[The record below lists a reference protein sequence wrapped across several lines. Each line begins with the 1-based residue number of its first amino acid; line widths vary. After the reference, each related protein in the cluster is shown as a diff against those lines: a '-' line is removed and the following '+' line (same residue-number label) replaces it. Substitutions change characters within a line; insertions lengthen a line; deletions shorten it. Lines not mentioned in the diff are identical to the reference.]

1 MLKLLIKLWH
11 FLEKKRKRQFFG
23 LIFLTII
30 TSFAE
35 MISLGAIFPF
45 ITVLTNPEQVYEIP
59 FLGEI
64 LISNGMEKGDELIIP
79 LATIFALAALIA
91 GLMRLLL
98 LKVSVLISNATGAD
112 LSINVFERTLY
123 QPYSTHISRSSSEVI
138 SGITQKVNAAT
149 NVLISV
155 VTVITNSFLFLSI
168 MATLIII
175 DPLIAILSMS
185 TFGIAYLI
193 TAAYTSNRL
202 DQNSKTIAEKQTFV
216 VRSLQESLG
225 AIRDVL
231 LDGTQKIYKNLYSK
245 SIRRLMKASGSNR
258 FINQSPRYAMESL
271 GMILISVFIVT
282 IFIRDGGIATAL
294 PIIGV
299 LGLGAQRLLPIMQ
312 QIYGNWSVVIGSKAS
327 LIDVI
332 DLLNQP
338 LPKKKNSKK
347 ESSKFNE
354 AIVLEN
360 ICFSY
365 DINSKPILNNLNI
378 RLNKGMKIGLVGETG
393 SGKSTFLDIL
403 MGLLTPT
410 SGKIKID
417 NNPISE
423 NNLTKLHS
431 LIAHVP
437 QNIYLADASISE
449 NIAFGIDQNKIDIPL
464 VERVADEALV
474 KKFLDDQGSN
484 LGSGVGERGIKLSGG
499 QRQRIGIARSLYKR
513 SGLIIFDEATS
524 SLDEQT
530 ETEIM
535 DTIYNLDNELTI
547 VLVAHRI
554 STLKK
559 CDEIYEMKNGSL
571 KLIGTYDDLLSH
583 VNR

>member
-91 GLMRLLL
+91 GLMRLFL

-123 QPYSTHISRSSSEVI
+123 QPYSIHISRSSSEVI

-193 TAAYTSNRL
+193 TAVYTSNRL

-338 LPKKKNSKK
+338 LPKKKNPKK

-360 ICFSY
+360 IGFSY

-484 LGSGVGERGIKLSGG
+484 LDSGVGERGIKLSGG
-499 QRQRIGIARSLYKR
+499 QRQRIGIARALYKR

-554 STLKK
+554 STLKR

-583 VNR
+583 VK

>member
-91 GLMRLLL
+91 GLMRLFL

-112 LSINVFERTLY
+112 LSVNVFERTLY

-193 TAAYTSNRL
+193 TAVYTSNRL

-338 LPKKKNSKK
+338 LPKKKNPKK

-360 ICFSY
+360 IGFSY
-365 DINSKPILNNLNI
+365 DINSKPILKNLNI

-484 LGSGVGERGIKLSGG
+484 LDSGVGERGIKLSGG
-499 QRQRIGIARSLYKR
+499 QRQRIGIARALYKR

-554 STLKK
+554 STLKR

-583 VNR
+583 VK

>member
-91 GLMRLLL
+91 GLMRLFL

-112 LSINVFERTLY
+112 LSVNVFERTLY

-193 TAAYTSNRL
+193 TAVYTSNRL

-338 LPKKKNSKK
+338 LPKKKNPKK

-360 ICFSY
+360 IFFSY

-474 KKFLDDQGSN
+474 KKFLDDQGSS
-484 LGSGVGERGIKLSGG
+484 LDSGVGERGIKLSGG
-499 QRQRIGIARSLYKR
+499 QRQRIGIARALYKR

-554 STLKK
+554 STLKR

-571 KLIGTYDDLLSH
+571 KSIGTYDDLLTH
-583 VNR
+583 VK

>member
-91 GLMRLLL
+91 GLMRLFL

-338 LPKKKNSKK
+338 LPKKKNPKK
-347 ESSKFNE
+347 ESSKINE

-365 DINSKPILNNLNI
+365 DINSKPILKNLNI

-423 NNLTKLHS
+423 NNLIKLHS

-474 KKFLDDQGSN
+474 KKFLDDQGSS
-484 LGSGVGERGIKLSGG
+484 LDSGVGERGIKLSGG
-499 QRQRIGIARSLYKR
+499 QRQRIGIARALYKR

-554 STLKK
+554 STLKR

-583 VNR
+583 VK

>member
-1 MLKLLIKLWH
+1 MLKLLKRLWH

-64 LISNGMEKGDELIIP
+64 LISNGMEKGDELIVP
-79 LATIFALAALIA
+79 LATVFALAALVA
-91 GLMRLLL
+91 GLMRLFL

-193 TAAYTSNRL
+193 TAVYTSNRL
-202 DQNSKTIAEKQTFV
+202 DQNSKTIAEKQTYV

-231 LDGTQKIYKNLYSK
+231 LDGTQKIYKNLYSR

-338 LPKKKNSKK
+338 LPEKKNPKK
-347 ESSKFNE
+347 ESTNFSE
-354 AIVLEN
+354 AIVLED
-360 ICFSY
+360 IGFSY
-365 DINSKPILNNLNI
+365 DINSKPILKNLNI

-484 LGSGVGERGIKLSGG
+484 LDSGVGERGIKLSGG
-499 QRQRIGIARSLYKR
+499 QRQRIGIARALYKR

-554 STLKK
+554 STLKR

-583 VNR
+583 VK

>member
-64 LISNGMEKGDELIIP
+64 LISNGLDKGDELIIP

-91 GLMRLLL
+91 GLMRLFL

-231 LDGTQKIYKNLYSK
+231 LDGTQKIYKNLYSR

-338 LPKKKNSKK
+338 LPKKKNPKK

-360 ICFSY
+360 IGFSY
-365 DINSKPILNNLNI
+365 DINSKPILDNLNI
-378 RLNKGMKIGLVGETG
+378 QLNKGMKIGLVGETG

-403 MGLLTPT
+403 MGLLIPT

-437 QNIYLADASISE
+437 QNIYLADASICE
-449 NIAFGIDQNKIDIPL
+449 NIAFGIDKNKIDIPL

-474 KKFLDDQGSN
+474 KKFLDDQGSD
-484 LGSGVGERGIKLSGG
+484 LDSGVGERGIKLSGG
-499 QRQRIGIARSLYKR
+499 QRQRIGIARALYKR

-554 STLKK
+554 STLKR

-583 VNR
+583 VE

>member
-1 MLKLLIKLWH
+1 MLKLLKKLWH

-91 GLMRLLL
+91 GLMRLFL

-193 TAAYTSNRL
+193 TAVYTSNRL

-338 LPKKKNSKK
+338 LPKKKNPKK
-347 ESSKFNE
+347 ETSKFNE

-360 ICFSY
+360 IGFSY

-484 LGSGVGERGIKLSGG
+484 LDSGVGERGIKLSGG
-499 QRQRIGIARSLYKR
+499 QRQRIGIARALYKR

-554 STLKK
+554 STLKR

-583 VNR
+583 VK

>member
-79 LATIFALAALIA
+79 LATVFALAALVA
-91 GLMRLLL
+91 GLMRLFL

-112 LSINVFERTLY
+112 LSVNVFERTLY

-193 TAAYTSNRL
+193 TAVYTSNRL

-338 LPKKKNSKK
+338 LPKKKNPKK

-360 ICFSY
+360 IGFSY

-484 LGSGVGERGIKLSGG
+484 LDSGVGERGIKLSGG
-499 QRQRIGIARSLYKR
+499 QRQRIGIARALYKR

-554 STLKK
+554 STLKR

-583 VNR
+583 VK

>member
-91 GLMRLLL
+91 GLMRLFL

-193 TAAYTSNRL
+193 TAVYTSNRL

-338 LPKKKNSKK
+338 LPKKKNPKK

-474 KKFLDDQGSN
+474 KKFLDDQGSS
-484 LGSGVGERGIKLSGG
+484 LDSGVGERGIKLSGG
-499 QRQRIGIARSLYKR
+499 QRQRIGIARALYKR

-554 STLKK
+554 STLKR

-571 KLIGTYDDLLSH
+571 KSIGTYDDLLSH
-583 VNR
+583 VK

>member
-79 LATIFALAALIA
+79 LATVFALAALVA
-91 GLMRLLL
+91 GLMRLFL

-112 LSINVFERTLY
+112 LSINVFERTLH

-193 TAAYTSNRL
+193 TAVYTSNRL
-202 DQNSKTIAEKQTFV
+202 DQNSKTIAEKQTYV

-231 LDGTQKIYKNLYSK
+231 LDGTQKIYKNLYSR

-338 LPKKKNSKK
+338 LPEKKNPKK
-347 ESSKFNE
+347 ESSKFSE
-354 AIVLEN
+354 AILLED
-360 ICFSY
+360 IGFSY
-365 DINSKPILNNLNI
+365 DINSKPILKNLNI

-417 NNPISE
+417 NNPISA
-423 NNLTKLHS
+423 NNLSKLHS

-484 LGSGVGERGIKLSGG
+484 LDSGVGERGIKLSGG
-499 QRQRIGIARSLYKR
+499 QRQRIGIARALYKR

-554 STLKK
+554 STLKR

-583 VNR
+583 VK

>member
-91 GLMRLLL
+91 GLMRLFL

-112 LSINVFERTLY
+112 LSVNVFERTLY

-338 LPKKKNSKK
+338 LPKKKNPKK

-354 AIVLEN
+354 AIVLED
-360 ICFSY
+360 IGFSY
-365 DINSKPILNNLNI
+365 DINSKPILKNLNI

-484 LGSGVGERGIKLSGG
+484 LDSGVGERGIKLSGG
-499 QRQRIGIARSLYKR
+499 QRQRIGIARALYKR

-554 STLKK
+554 STLKR

-571 KLIGTYDDLLSH
+571 KSIGTYDDLLTH
-583 VNR
+583 VK

>member
-91 GLMRLLL
+91 GLMRLFL

-410 SGKIKID
+410 SGRIKID

-554 STLKK
+554 STLKR

-583 VNR
+583 VK

>member
-1 MLKLLIKLWH
+1 MLKLLKRLWH

-64 LISNGMEKGDELIIP
+64 LISNGMEKGDELIVP
-79 LATIFALAALIA
+79 LATVFALAALVA
-91 GLMRLLL
+91 GLMRLFL

-193 TAAYTSNRL
+193 TAVYTSNRL
-202 DQNSKTIAEKQTFV
+202 DQNSKTIAEKQTYV

-231 LDGTQKIYKNLYSK
+231 LDGTQKIYKNLYSR

-338 LPKKKNSKK
+338 LPEKKNPKK
-347 ESSKFNE
+347 ESSKFSE
-354 AIVLEN
+354 AIVLED
-360 ICFSY
+360 IGFSY
-365 DINSKPILNNLNI
+365 DINSKPILKNLNI

-484 LGSGVGERGIKLSGG
+484 LDSGVGERGIKLSGG
-499 QRQRIGIARSLYKR
+499 QRQRIGIARALYKR

-554 STLKK
+554 STLKR

-583 VNR
+583 VK

>member
-91 GLMRLLL
+91 GLMRLFL

-410 SGKIKID
+410 SGRIKID

-474 KKFLDDQGSN
+474 KKFLDDQASN

-554 STLKK
+554 STLKR

-583 VNR
+583 VK

>member
-1 MLKLLIKLWH
+1 MLKLLKKLWH

-79 LATIFALAALIA
+79 LATVFALAALVA
-91 GLMRLLL
+91 GLMRLFL

-193 TAAYTSNRL
+193 TAVYTSNRL
-202 DQNSKTIAEKQTFV
+202 DQNSKTIAEKQTYV

-231 LDGTQKIYKNLYSK
+231 LDGTQKIYKNLYSR

-338 LPKKKNSKK
+338 LPKKKNPKK

-484 LGSGVGERGIKLSGG
+484 LDSGVGERGIKLSGG
-499 QRQRIGIARSLYKR
+499 QRQRIGIARALYKR

-554 STLKK
+554 STLKR

-583 VNR
+583 VK

>member
-91 GLMRLLL
+91 GLMRLFL

-231 LDGTQKIYKNLYSK
+231 LDGTQKIYKNLYSR

-338 LPKKKNSKK
+338 LPKKKNPKK
-347 ESSKFNE
+347 ETSKFNE

-360 ICFSY
+360 IGFSY

-449 NIAFGIDQNKIDIPL
+449 NIAFGIDQNKINIPL

-484 LGSGVGERGIKLSGG
+484 LDSGVGERGIKLSGG
-499 QRQRIGIARSLYKR
+499 QRQRIGIARALYKR

-535 DTIYNLDNELTI
+535 DTIYNLDKELTI

-554 STLKK
+554 STLKR
-559 CDEIYEMKNGSL
+559 CDEIYEMKKGSL

-583 VNR
+583 VK

>member
-11 FLEKKRKRQFFG
+11 FLEKKEKRQFFG

-91 GLMRLLL
+91 GLMRLFL

-112 LSINVFERTLY
+112 LSVNVFERTLY

-193 TAAYTSNRL
+193 TAVYTSNRL

-338 LPKKKNSKK
+338 LPKKKNPKK

-360 ICFSY
+360 IGFSY

-484 LGSGVGERGIKLSGG
+484 LDSGVGERGIKLSGG
-499 QRQRIGIARSLYKR
+499 QRQRIGIARALYKR

-554 STLKK
+554 STLKR

-583 VNR
+583 VK

>member
-91 GLMRLLL
+91 GLMRLFL

-338 LPKKKNSKK
+338 LPKKKNPKK

-474 KKFLDDQGSN
+474 KKFLDDQGSS
-484 LGSGVGERGIKLSGG
+484 LDSGVGERGIKLSGG
-499 QRQRIGIARSLYKR
+499 QRQRIGIARALYKR

-554 STLKK
+554 STLKR

-571 KLIGTYDDLLSH
+571 KSIGTYDDLLTH
-583 VNR
+583 VK

>member
-1 MLKLLIKLWH
+1 
-11 FLEKKRKRQFFG
+11 
-23 LIFLTII
+23 
-30 TSFAE
+30 

-91 GLMRLLL
+91 GLMRLFL

-338 LPKKKNSKK
+338 LPKKKNPKK

-474 KKFLDDQGSN
+474 KKFLDDQGSS
-484 LGSGVGERGIKLSGG
+484 LDSGVGERGIKLSGG
-499 QRQRIGIARSLYKR
+499 QRQRIGIARALYKR

-554 STLKK
+554 STLKR

-571 KLIGTYDDLLSH
+571 KSIGTYDDLLTH
-583 VNR
+583 VK

>member
-64 LISNGMEKGDELIIP
+64 LISNGLDKGDELIIP

-91 GLMRLLL
+91 GLMRLFL

-231 LDGTQKIYKNLYSK
+231 LDGTQKIYKNLYSR

-327 LIDVI
+327 LVDVI

-338 LPKKKNSKK
+338 LPKKKNPKK

-360 ICFSY
+360 IGFSY
-365 DINSKPILNNLNI
+365 DINSKPILDNLNI
-378 RLNKGMKIGLVGETG
+378 QLNKGMKIGLVGETG

-403 MGLLTPT
+403 MGLLIPT

-437 QNIYLADASISE
+437 QNIYLADASICE
-449 NIAFGIDQNKIDIPL
+449 NIAFGIDKNKIDIPL

-474 KKFLDDQGSN
+474 KKFLDDQGSD
-484 LGSGVGERGIKLSGG
+484 LDSGVGERGIKLSGG
-499 QRQRIGIARSLYKR
+499 QRQRIGIARALYKR

-554 STLKK
+554 STLKR

-583 VNR
+583 VE

>member
-1 MLKLLIKLWH
+1 MLKLLKKLWH

-91 GLMRLLL
+91 GLMRLFL

-193 TAAYTSNRL
+193 TAVYTSNRL
-202 DQNSKTIAEKQTFV
+202 DQNSKTIAEKQTYV

-231 LDGTQKIYKNLYSK
+231 LDGTQKIYKNLYSR

-338 LPKKKNSKK
+338 LPEKKNPKK
-347 ESSKFNE
+347 ESSKFSE
-354 AIVLEN
+354 AIVLED
-360 ICFSY
+360 IGFSY
-365 DINSKPILNNLNI
+365 DINSKPILKNLNI

-403 MGLLTPT
+403 MGLLIPT

-484 LGSGVGERGIKLSGG
+484 LDSGVGERGIKLSGG
-499 QRQRIGIARSLYKR
+499 QRQRIGIARALYKR

-554 STLKK
+554 STLKR

-583 VNR
+583 VK

>member
-1 MLKLLIKLWH
+1 MLKLLKKLWH

-79 LATIFALAALIA
+79 LATVFALAALVA
-91 GLMRLLL
+91 GLMRLFL

-193 TAAYTSNRL
+193 TAVYTSNRL
-202 DQNSKTIAEKQTFV
+202 DQNSKTIAEKQTYV

-231 LDGTQKIYKNLYSK
+231 LDGTQKIYKNLYSR

-338 LPKKKNSKK
+338 LPEKKNPKK
-347 ESSKFNE
+347 ESSKFSE
-354 AIVLEN
+354 AIVLED
-360 ICFSY
+360 IGFSY
-365 DINSKPILNNLNI
+365 DINSKPILKNLNI

-403 MGLLTPT
+403 MGLLIPT

-484 LGSGVGERGIKLSGG
+484 LDSGVGERGIKLSGG
-499 QRQRIGIARSLYKR
+499 QRQRIGIARALYKR

-554 STLKK
+554 STLKR
-559 CDEIYEMKNGSL
+559 CDEIYEMKKGSL

-583 VNR
+583 VK

>member
-1 MLKLLIKLWH
+1 MLKLLKKLWH

-79 LATIFALAALIA
+79 LATVFALAALIA
-91 GLMRLLL
+91 GLMRLFL

-193 TAAYTSNRL
+193 TAVYTSNRL
-202 DQNSKTIAEKQTFV
+202 DQNSKTIAEKQTYV

-231 LDGTQKIYKNLYSK
+231 LDGTQKIYKNLYSR

-338 LPKKKNSKK
+338 LPEKKNPKK
-347 ESSKFNE
+347 ESSNFSE
-354 AIVLEN
+354 AIVLED
-360 ICFSY
+360 IGFSY
-365 DINSKPILNNLNI
+365 DINSKPILKNLNI

-484 LGSGVGERGIKLSGG
+484 LDSGVGERGIKLSGG
-499 QRQRIGIARSLYKR
+499 QRQRIGIARALYKR

-554 STLKK
+554 STLKR

-583 VNR
+583 VK

>member
-1 MLKLLIKLWH
+1 MLKLLKKLWH

-79 LATIFALAALIA
+79 LATVFALAALVA
-91 GLMRLLL
+91 GLMRLFL

-193 TAAYTSNRL
+193 TAVYTSNRL
-202 DQNSKTIAEKQTFV
+202 DQNSKTIAEKQTYV

-231 LDGTQKIYKNLYSK
+231 LDGTQKIYKNLYSR

-338 LPKKKNSKK
+338 LPEKKNPKK
-347 ESSKFNE
+347 ESSKFSE
-354 AIVLEN
+354 AIVLED
-360 ICFSY
+360 IGFSY
-365 DINSKPILNNLNI
+365 DINSKPILKNLNI

-403 MGLLTPT
+403 MGLLIPT

-484 LGSGVGERGIKLSGG
+484 LDSGVGERGIKLSGG
-499 QRQRIGIARSLYKR
+499 QRQRIGIARALYKR

-554 STLKK
+554 STLKR

-583 VNR
+583 VK

>member
-1 MLKLLIKLWH
+1 MLKLLKKLWH

-59 FLGEI
+59 FIGEI

-79 LATIFALAALIA
+79 LATVFALAALVA
-91 GLMRLLL
+91 GLMRLFL

-193 TAAYTSNRL
+193 TAVYTSNRL
-202 DQNSKTIAEKQTFV
+202 DQNSKTIAEKQTYV

-231 LDGTQKIYKNLYSK
+231 LDGTQKIYKNLYSR

-338 LPKKKNSKK
+338 LPEKKNPKK
-347 ESSKFNE
+347 ESSKFSE
-354 AIVLEN
+354 AIVLED
-360 ICFSY
+360 IGFSY
-365 DINSKPILNNLNI
+365 DINSKPILKNLNI

-484 LGSGVGERGIKLSGG
+484 LDSGVGERGIKLSGG
-499 QRQRIGIARSLYKR
+499 QRQRIGIARALYKR

-554 STLKK
+554 STLKR

-583 VNR
+583 VK

>member
-1 MLKLLIKLWH
+1 MLKLLKKLWH

-91 GLMRLLL
+91 GLMRLFL

-112 LSINVFERTLY
+112 LSVNVFERTLY

-193 TAAYTSNRL
+193 TAVYTSNRL
-202 DQNSKTIAEKQTFV
+202 DQNSKTIAEKQTYV

-231 LDGTQKIYKNLYSK
+231 LDGTQKIYKNLYSR

-338 LPKKKNSKK
+338 LPEKKNPKK
-347 ESSKFNE
+347 ESSKFSE
-354 AIVLEN
+354 AIVLED
-360 ICFSY
+360 IGFSY
-365 DINSKPILNNLNI
+365 DINSKPILKNLNI

-484 LGSGVGERGIKLSGG
+484 LDSGVGERGIKLSGG
-499 QRQRIGIARSLYKR
+499 QRQRIGIARALYKR

-554 STLKK
+554 STLKR

-583 VNR
+583 VK

>member
-91 GLMRLLL
+91 GLMRLFL

-193 TAAYTSNRL
+193 TAVYTSNRL

-231 LDGTQKIYKNLYSK
+231 LDGTQKIYKNLYNK

-338 LPKKKNSKK
+338 LPKKKNPKK

-360 ICFSY
+360 IGFSY

-484 LGSGVGERGIKLSGG
+484 LDSGVGERGIKLSGG
-499 QRQRIGIARSLYKR
+499 QRQRIGIARALYKR

-554 STLKK
+554 STLKR

-583 VNR
+583 VK

>member
-1 MLKLLIKLWH
+1 MLKLLKKLWH

-79 LATIFALAALIA
+79 LATVFALAALVA
-91 GLMRLLL
+91 GLMRLFL

-193 TAAYTSNRL
+193 TAVYTSNRL
-202 DQNSKTIAEKQTFV
+202 DQNSKTIAEKQTYV

-231 LDGTQKIYKNLYSK
+231 LDGTQKIYKNLYSR

-338 LPKKKNSKK
+338 LPEKKNPKK
-347 ESSKFNE
+347 ESTNFSE
-354 AIVLEN
+354 AIVLED
-360 ICFSY
+360 IGFSY
-365 DINSKPILNNLNI
+365 DINSKPILKNLNI

-484 LGSGVGERGIKLSGG
+484 LDSGVGERGIKLSGG
-499 QRQRIGIARSLYKR
+499 QRQRIGIARALYKR

-554 STLKK
+554 STLKR

-583 VNR
+583 VK

>member
-91 GLMRLLL
+91 GLMRLFL

-112 LSINVFERTLY
+112 LSVNVFERTLY

-193 TAAYTSNRL
+193 TAVYTSNRL

-338 LPKKKNSKK
+338 LPKKKNPKK
-347 ESSKFNE
+347 ETSKFNE

-360 ICFSY
+360 ISFSY

-484 LGSGVGERGIKLSGG
+484 LDSGVGERGIKLSGG
-499 QRQRIGIARSLYKR
+499 QRQRIGIARALYKR

-554 STLKK
+554 STLKR
-559 CDEIYEMKNGSL
+559 CDEIYEMKKGSL

-583 VNR
+583 VK

>member
-1 MLKLLIKLWH
+1 MLKLLKKLWH

-45 ITVLTNPEQVYEIP
+45 ITVLTNPEQVYELP
-59 FLGEI
+59 FLGEM

-79 LATIFALAALIA
+79 LAAVFAIAALIA
-91 GLMRLLL
+91 GLMRLFL

-155 VTVITNSFLFLSI
+155 VTVITNLFLFLSI

-193 TAAYTSNRL
+193 TAAYTSNKL

-338 LPKKKNSKK
+338 LPKKKNPKK
-347 ESSKFNE
+347 KSSKFNE

-360 ICFSY
+360 ISFSY

-378 RLNKGMKIGLVGETG
+378 RLNKGMKIGLIGETG

-474 KKFLDDQGSN
+474 KKFLDDQGSS
-484 LGSGVGERGIKLSGG
+484 LDSGVGERGIKLSGG
-499 QRQRIGIARSLYKR
+499 QRQRIGIARALYKR

-535 DTIYNLDNELTI
+535 DTIYNLDKELTI

-554 STLKK
+554 STLKR

-571 KLIGTYDDLLSH
+571 ILIGTYDDLLSH
-583 VNR
+583 VK

>member
-1 MLKLLIKLWH
+1 MLKLLKKLWH

-45 ITVLTNPEQVYEIP
+45 ITVLTNPEQVFEIP

-79 LATIFALAALIA
+79 LATVFALAALVA
-91 GLMRLLL
+91 GLMRLFL

-193 TAAYTSNRL
+193 TAVYTSNRL
-202 DQNSKTIAEKQTFV
+202 DQNSKTIAEKQTYV

-231 LDGTQKIYKNLYSK
+231 LDGTQKIYKNLYSR

-338 LPKKKNSKK
+338 LPEKKNPKK
-347 ESSKFNE
+347 ESSNFSE
-354 AIVLEN
+354 AIVLED
-360 ICFSY
+360 IGFSY
-365 DINSKPILNNLNI
+365 DINSKPILKNLNI

-484 LGSGVGERGIKLSGG
+484 LDSGVGERGIKLSGG
-499 QRQRIGIARSLYKR
+499 QRQRIGIARALYKR

-554 STLKK
+554 STLKR

-583 VNR
+583 VK

>member
-91 GLMRLLL
+91 GLMRLFL

-193 TAAYTSNRL
+193 TAVYTSNRL
-202 DQNSKTIAEKQTFV
+202 DQNSKTIAEKQTYV

-231 LDGTQKIYKNLYSK
+231 LDGTQKIYKNLYSR

-338 LPKKKNSKK
+338 LPEKKNPKK
-347 ESSKFNE
+347 ESSKFSE
-354 AIVLEN
+354 AIVLED
-360 ICFSY
+360 IGFSY
-365 DINSKPILNNLNI
+365 DINSKPILKNLNI

-484 LGSGVGERGIKLSGG
+484 LDSGVGERGIKLSGG
-499 QRQRIGIARSLYKR
+499 QRQRIGIARALYKR

-554 STLKK
+554 STLKR

-583 VNR
+583 VK